1 MLGFIVRIVCLV
13 GIDIIS
19 KMVLNGVNEVVI
31 NNFFYITYV
40 KNTGAAFSMFANN
53 TGMVLGISLVI
64 VFLLICYVVKNRKI
78 SGILGYGYAMIL
90 GGSLGN
96 LFDRIVYGYV
106 RDFLDFRI
114 FGFNMAIFN
123 LADVFIVFGVG
134 LLVIDAWRCRDVRD

>member
-1 MLGFIVRIVCLV
+1 
-13 GIDIIS
+13 
-19 KMVLNGVNEVVI
+19 MVLNGVNEVVI